1 MKDRGMIKW
10 TSMMLPEHVQMLR
23 EWESEDDKHTM
34 PILDEQWLEKRDR
47 DVRQAMIEQK
57 RVKVS
62 YIQDGREQTIEG
74 VMKRYDPIDHVIMM
88 LDCHNEKVRLS
99 IDVILCVLDS

>member
-23 EWESEDDKHTM
+23 EWESEDDRQTM

-47 DVRQAMIEQK
+47 DVRKAMIEQK

-62 YIQDGREQTIEG
+62 YIQNGREQTIKG
-74 VMKRYDPIDHVIMM
+74 VMKRYDPIDHVIIMM
-88 LDCHNEKVRLS
+88 DRHNEKARLS
-99 IDVILCVLDS
+99 INVILSVSDS